1 MKKHIALAL
10 MLIPAACKAE
20 RAVQSTETAAS
31 AAVDEGAT
39 RAVAQ
44 AAGAPPPPPSPKA
57 VPDAPRMPRMII
69 RTAEMSL
76 IVSDTASA
84 IDKITAAAN
93 GSNGYVADSKLWRD
107 GQQLRGTLTLR
118 VPAQDLDRTL
128 ATLRKLG
135 TRVQSETMSS
145 DDVSQEYVDL
155 QAQVTNLE
163 AAETEMRGLMTDV
176 RQKMKKAEDILDVYQ
191 QLTQLRGQIDQAK
204 GRLRYLGQMTAMST
218 VKVELIPDAIAKP
231 VVEPGWQPLAV
242 FKDASRSLV
251 NALEGMATLAI
262 WIVVYILPIVVL
274 FVGAVLILW
283 RVIVLLRRGT
293 ARA

>member
-10 MLIPAACKAE
+10 LLIAAACKAE
-20 RAVQSTETAAS
+20 KAVQSSETAAKT
-31 AAVDEGAT
+31 DQGAT
-39 RAVAQ
+39 RAIAET
-44 AAGAPPPPPSPKA
+44 AGAPAPPNAPA
-57 VPDAPRMPRMII
+57 AAPRMPRMIM

-84 IDKITAAAN
+84 IDRITAAAN
-93 GSNGYVADSKLWRD
+93 ATNGYVADSKLWRD
-107 GQQLRGTLTLR
+107 ADQLRGTLTLR
-118 VPAQDLDRTL
+118 VPSQDLDRTL
-128 ATLRKLG
+128 AAIRKLG
-135 TRVQSETMSS
+135 TRVQSETLSS

-163 AAETEMRGLMTDV
+163 AAETEMRSLMTDV
-176 RQKMKKAEDILDVYQ
+176 RQKMKKAQDILDIYA
-191 QLTQLRGQIDQAK
+191 QLTELRGQIDQAK
-204 GRLRYLGQMTAMST
+204 GRLRYLGQMTSLST
-218 VKVELIPDAIAKP
+218 IKVELIPDAVAKP

-262 WIVVYILPIVVL
+262 WAVVYVLPIVVL
-274 FVGAVLILW
+274 FVGCVLILW
-283 RVIVLLRRGT
+283 RVIVLLRGGA